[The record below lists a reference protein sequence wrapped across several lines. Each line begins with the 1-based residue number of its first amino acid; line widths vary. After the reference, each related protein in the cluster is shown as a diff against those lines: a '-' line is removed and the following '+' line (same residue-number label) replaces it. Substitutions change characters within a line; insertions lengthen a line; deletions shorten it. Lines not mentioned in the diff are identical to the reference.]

1 MTATDPVADYL
12 ARLDDALRDVPF
24 GTAREIR
31 AGIAEE
37 LDSLEPS
44 AARARIAEL
53 GDPRAIAA
61 EAADASEA
69 PSTPPVA
76 VAAPPTGYGRGPGY
90 VAVTALLVGIG
101 GLVLP
106 VLGWIAGM
114 VALWTGRVW
123 TTFERWIATLAPLV
137 VSAVV
142 VGIWWAVQ
150 SAAAPEPLPVG
161 DGFHAPEVSSPNPS
175 LGHVGAWWTLWLG
188 TCIGYVV
195 IGIWL
200 AVIGMRRVRG

>member
-1 MTATDPVADYL
+1 MTSTDPVAEYL
-12 ARLDDALRDVPF
+12 GRLDLALRDVPF

-31 AGIAEE
+31 AGVAEE
-37 LDSLEPS
+37 LGTLEPA

-53 GDPRAIAA
+53 GDPAIIAA
-61 EAADASEA
+61 EASDAGALAA
-69 PSTPPVA
+69 P
-76 VAAPPTGYGRGPGY
+76 AAPPTGYGGGPGS

-106 VLGWIAGM
+106 VVGWIAGL

-123 TTFERWIATLAPLV
+123 TTLERWIATLAPPIA
-137 VSAVV
+137 SAIV

-150 SAAAPEPLPVG
+150 SAASAQPSPDG
-161 DGFHAPEVSSPNPS
+161 DGFQAPDLPPSPS
-175 LGHVGAWWTLWLG
+175 LGLVGAWWMLWLG
-188 TCIGYVV
+188 STLGYVV

-200 AVIGMRRVRG
+200 AVVGMRRVRT